1 MDTSFHFQAH
11 SNSKTEYDQPMQFID
26 KPVNTDPI
34 EQNIMLY
41 GLVYNLHNRNII
53 RNEGSSDL

>member
-11 SNSKTEYDQPMQFID
+11 SNSKTEYDLPMQFID
-26 KPVNTDPI
+26 KPVNTNPI

-41 GLVYNLHNRNII
+41 
-53 RNEGSSDL
+53 DLRIQFT